1 MNISFKLLTLGLTL
15 GLTSL
20 NATTSALS
28 SYERQIIASCLVL
41 ESASQGIEGMRAV
54 LNVIHN
60 RADHKLSRVVRV
72 TIKRGQFSAMHS
84 IWGKNYV
91 RLVLLIDTIHRIVGN
106 PDYNALIERA
116 KRDRM
121 YETALKL
128 VLLMEKGLLED
139 NTRGSTHYHAVS
151 IKPYWA
157 DADSFSHTVTLGR
170 HRFYR
175 EE

>member
-1 MNISFKLLTLGLTL
+1 MNIFFKSLTLGLTL

-28 SYERQIIASCLVL
+28 DYERQIIATCLVL

-72 TIKRGQFSAMHS
+72 TIKRSQFSAMHS
-84 IWGKNYV
+84 IWGQNYV

-106 PDYNALIERA
+106 PDFNALIERA

-121 YETALKL
+121 YESALKL
-128 VLLMEKGLLED
+128 VLVMEKGLLKD
-139 NTRGSTHYHAVS
+139 NTRGSTHYHTLE

-157 DADSFSHTVTLGR
+157 DSFNHTVTIGN
-170 HRFYR
+170 HKFYA
-175 EE
+175 E

>member
-1 MNISFKLLTLGLTL
+1 MNISFKLLLFGLLL

-28 SYERQIIASCLVL
+28 DYERQIIATCLVL
-41 ESASQGIEGMRAV
+41 ESASEGTEGMRAV

-60 RADHKLSRVVRV
+60 RAEHRLERVVRE

-106 PDYNALIERA
+106 PDFNALIERA

-121 YETALKL
+121 YESAVKL

-139 NTRGSTHYHAVS
+139 NTQGSTHYHTLE

-157 DADSFSHTVTLGR
+157 DSFKHTVTLGN

>member
-1 MNISFKLLTLGLTL
+1 MNIFFKSLLLSLL
-15 GLTSL
+15 LSLTSL
-20 NATTSALS
+20 NARASALS

-41 ESASQGIEGMRAV
+41 EAASEGTEGMRAV

-106 PDYNALIERA
+106 PDFNALIERA

-121 YETALKL
+121 YESALKL
-128 VLLMEKGLLED
+128 VLIMEKGLLED
-139 NTRGSTHYHAVS
+139 NTRSATHYHTLA
-151 IKPYWA
+151 INPYWA
-157 DADSFSHTVTLGR
+157 DADSFSHTVTIGN